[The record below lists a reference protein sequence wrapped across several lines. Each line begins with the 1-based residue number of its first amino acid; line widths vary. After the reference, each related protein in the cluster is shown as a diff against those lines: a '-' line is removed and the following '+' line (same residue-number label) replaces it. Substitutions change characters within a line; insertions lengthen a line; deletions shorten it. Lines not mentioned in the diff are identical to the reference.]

1 VRGNSPAGDCLG
13 CGLNGLQD
21 VTSSRITAKLI
32 GPTTFTYTEFFI
44 TIIGGTL
51 LLFDELLITIYRDI
65 CQNV

>member
-1 VRGNSPAGDCLG
+1 
-13 CGLNGLQD
+13 LNGLQD

-51 LLFDELLITIYRDI
+51 LLFDELQVSSLRS
-65 CQNV
+65 QLE